1 MDDSD
6 LTQLICAY
14 RLWNEF
20 RNLPVDPWK
29 WKFRDNIIPIGIT
42 SMSAGSKT
50 NPGGYVVDPQ
60 SWNNLKSVT
69 NDRLQRLQKSF
80 PVKDMNPFERLG

>member
-1 MDDSD
+1 
-6 LTQLICAY
+6 
-14 RLWNEF
+14 
-20 RNLPVDPWK
+20 
-29 WKFRDNIIPIGIT
+29 
-42 SMSAGSKT
+42 MSAGSKT

-80 PVKDMNPFERLG
+80 PVKDMNPFGKTGIKYTVKCHKVFMSKELNLNFLSSFVFKLNQNRCYSGFSTCK

>member
-1 MDDSD
+1 
-6 LTQLICAY
+6 
-14 RLWNEF
+14 
-20 RNLPVDPWK
+20 
-29 WKFRDNIIPIGIT
+29 
-42 SMSAGSKT
+42 MSAGSKT

-80 PVKDMNPFERLG
+80 PVKDMNLFGKTGIKYTVKCHKVFMSKELNLNFFLILTFNFMNFNFKTKPK